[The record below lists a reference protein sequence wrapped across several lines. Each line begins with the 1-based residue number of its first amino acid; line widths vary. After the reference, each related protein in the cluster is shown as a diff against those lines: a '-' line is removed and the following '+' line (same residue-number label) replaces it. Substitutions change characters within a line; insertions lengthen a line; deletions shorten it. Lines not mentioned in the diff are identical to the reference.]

1 MAGSRTGTPTIIKL
15 ARKICRL
22 KSNLGASNL
31 EAATSTEF
39 AAAVLA
45 LQIACIAFEAADNY
59 PAQIDRV
66 NPAGPE
72 D

>member
-1 MAGSRTGTPTIIKL
+1 MAGKKSGTSSIIRL
-15 ARKICRL
+15 SRKICRL
-22 KSNLGASNL
+22 KAVWGAADL
-31 EAATSTEF
+31 ETATSPAF
-39 AAAVLA
+39 AAAVAALA
-45 LQIACIAFEAADNY
+45 IACAAFEAADNY